1 MKIARF
7 SIENPLYT
15 WIFILFALFGGV
27 FGYLSVGKLEDP
39 SFTLKS
45 AIVATAYP
53 GASAAEVAT
62 EISEVLDGR
71 GQDRHLAQYP
81 RAVGHRSRD
90 AG

>member
-39 SFTLKS
+39 TFTLK
-45 AIVATAYP
+45 AHCP
-53 GASAAEVAT
+53 
-62 EISEVLDGR
+62 R
-71 GQDRHLAQYP
+71 GPIRH
-81 RAVGHRSRD
+81 R
-90 AG
+90 